1 MPISRKRSYTAPSMA
16 LRTIIAAIT
25 AGIASA
31 PRPWTEVSPTE
42 LKRYTEMPPASSP
55 LIAMM
60 PRVDPAPR

>member
-31 PRPWTEVSPTE
+31 PSPRTEVSPTE
-42 LKRYTEMPPASSP
+42 L
-55 LIAMM
+55 
-60 PRVDPAPR
+60 